1 MAIDII
7 SEPVSGVLGDRFAAK
22 ADQNRFRSSFAV
34 VSGKCPTGFKTVAEM
49 REDQIHPHISARM
62 SGWVPL
68 EEANGGKNAKE
79 GNHFK
84 HNGVDYCEV
93 VAPAEDFELKYKLE
107 STLSRNNAEGIMDAG
122 VQAARATGDLSP
134 VEKTQLIPVEDVQSA
149 SALED
154 QLAAFKQGMAVK
166 K

>member
-22 ADQNRFRSSFAV
+22 ADPSRFRSSFAV
-34 VSGKCPTGFKTVAEM
+34 VDGKCPTGFKSLAEM
-49 REDQIHPHISARM
+49 REDQIHSHISARM

-68 EEANGGKNAKE
+68 EEATGGKSAKD

-84 HNGVDYCEV
+84 HNGVTFCEV
-93 VAPAEDFELKYKLE
+93 VAPAEDFELKYQLE
-107 STLSRNNAEGIMDAG
+107 SKLSRDNAEGIMDAG
-122 VQAARATGDLSP
+122 NQAAARTGDTAP
-134 VEKTQLIPVEDVQSA
+134 VERTTLVPVEEVESA
-149 SALED
+149 NALSD